1 MIYETMRVPAKPR
14 GGALPT
20 YQRQGKIHAPGA
32 GVNVRMD
39 DSAARIAGTGAD
51 AEARA
56 LAGLGKAIQ
65 GAADVGLKAYDDYQT
80 VKATEGYN
88 AFQQAM
94 NDKLYG
100 ENGIFTRQGEA
111 AFGSAEDME
120 RAISE
125 TREDVV
131 RQLGL
136 SDVARQK
143 LGKQVFA
150 YGLQF
155 VPKAQKHAADERKKW
170 ADGQD
175 QASLELN
182 LEGFLNN
189 PNDTQARLMYL
200 STMQQSYRQYADR
213 NGLGAEQREL
223 GWKKILS
230 AAYSQLADKY
240 ITAGDLNAARKLV
253 ADDPLWMEGDQ
264 DKIRAKI
271 QARAEA
277 LQAEAERRRKQAEEA
292 RLDALSAEIWKDTEG
307 LTWEKRRETAVEQ
320 IAARTEDPTERR
332 KLLMLFDSDAEFQKI
347 REEARDNRQART
359 FVEDARKAGLTPTQV
374 MTRLDAN
381 PDMTESAKALAWK
394 GFRGEVEENPANRA
408 ALVALRVEIDRRMRD
423 GNPVSDDEL
432 EAYAFDKGFT
442 NEQIRA
448 AYSYRDGGGK
458 MGKITLSQLQEK
470 WDALDGGKLPKDVDL
485 YRLVEN
491 LIPEGQQAS
500 PRDIEQLLSNLMME
514 GEVKGGGWGYGKDK
528 RNYESRLGGD
538 YETWLPSFV
547 SRQDREEGERFL
559 TEKGWPVTEET
570 LRVFAKVRGGM
581 PHNAIRSLGDWPDY
595 AEVQALAPQAAEDVS
610 SLAASPVDSPEPS
623 EATAEQAESVV
634 RPAVGSV
641 YDRAPRYPTGTDIR
655 RAAREHDER
664 WEAVINAPEPLPDAL
679 DALPKHASDELYNYV
694 VVFGE
699 LPPKDFSASD
709 MKLAVRERLEDD
721 LDTSF
726 WDSRYVRQRRAR
738 RLEYLRENLR
748 GDVRH
753 PITGARLKDR
763 Q

>member
-200 STMQQSYRQYADR
+200 STMRQSYRQYADR

-292 RLDALSAEIWKDTEG
+292 AEKRAVQGTVDAVLSGAAGFPTLEEQREAAFRMVDQIEQPEIKDKLRTEISKEFAWREKARDATTAREVRQYQELARAQNWTPRQAADILSRATDISGTAREKLEKDYNGRAERATPENKAALAELRAMLDKGAERGGIDPKDTDAIDAYIYSHGLTYEQGVNAHRYAEQGGIAGEVTQTQINRAYKTLFPNRKEKSAPGDLLDLVGEELKRTAAGKSATDAEVRRVMSRLFAEGETEDAGWFAWGIGKDETYMDALQKGRGDAWSAD
-307 LTWEKRRETAVEQ
+307 VEVPAED
-320 IAARTEDPTERR
+320 AARIEE
-332 KLLMLFDSDAEFQKI
+332 LL
-347 REEARDNRQART
+347 
-359 FVEDARKAGLTPTQV
+359 
-374 MTRLDAN
+374 
-381 PDMTESAKALAWK
+381 
-394 GFRGEVEENPANRA
+394 
-408 ALVALRVEIDRRMRD
+408 
-423 GNPVSDDEL
+423 
-432 EAYAFDKGFT
+432 
-442 NEQIRA
+442 
-448 AYSYRDGGGK
+448 
-458 MGKITLSQLQEK
+458 
-470 WDALDGGKLPKDVDL
+470 
-485 YRLVEN
+485 
-491 LIPEGQQAS
+491 
-500 PRDIEQLLSNLMME
+500 
-514 GEVKGGGWGYGKDK
+514 
-528 RNYESRLGGD
+528 
-538 YETWLPSFV
+538 
-547 SRQDREEGERFL
+547 REEG
-559 TEKGWPVTEET
+559 VTPTPGRVRRYYWEEQEGK
-570 LRVFAKVRGGM
+570 A
-581 PHNAIRSLGDWPDY
+581 
-595 AEVQALAPQAAEDVS
+595 
-610 SLAASPVDSPEPS
+610 
-623 EATAEQAESVV
+623 
-634 RPAVGSV
+634 
-641 YDRAPRYPTGTDIR
+641 
-655 RAAREHDER
+655 
-664 WEAVINAPEPLPDAL
+664 
-679 DALPKHASDELYNYV
+679 
-694 VVFGE
+694 
-699 LPPKDFSASD
+699 
-709 MKLAVRERLEDD
+709 
-721 LDTSF
+721 
-726 WDSRYVRQRRAR
+726 
-738 RLEYLRENLR
+738 
-748 GDVRH
+748 
-753 PITGARLKDR
+753 
-763 Q
+763 

>member
-32 GVNVRMD
+32 GVNARMD

-277 LQAEAERRRKQAEEA
+277 LQAEAEKRRKQAEEA
-292 RLDALSAEIWKDTEG
+292 AEKRAVQGTVDAVLSGAAGFPTLEEQREAAFRMVDQIEQPEIKDKLRTEISKEFAWREKARDATTAREVRQYQELARAQNWTPRQAADILSRATDISGTAREKLEKDYNGRAERATPENKAALAELRAMLDKGAERGGIDPKDTDAIDAYIYSHGLTYEQGVNAHRYAEQGGIAGEVTQTQINRAYKTLFPNRKEKSAPGDLLDLVGEELKRTAAGKSATDAEVRRVMSRLFAEGETEDAGWFAWGIGKDETYMDALRKGRGDAWSAD
-307 LTWEKRRETAVEQ
+307 VEVPAED
-320 IAARTEDPTERR
+320 AARIEE
-332 KLLMLFDSDAEFQKI
+332 LL
-347 REEARDNRQART
+347 
-359 FVEDARKAGLTPTQV
+359 
-374 MTRLDAN
+374 
-381 PDMTESAKALAWK
+381 
-394 GFRGEVEENPANRA
+394 
-408 ALVALRVEIDRRMRD
+408 
-423 GNPVSDDEL
+423 
-432 EAYAFDKGFT
+432 
-442 NEQIRA
+442 
-448 AYSYRDGGGK
+448 
-458 MGKITLSQLQEK
+458 
-470 WDALDGGKLPKDVDL
+470 
-485 YRLVEN
+485 
-491 LIPEGQQAS
+491 
-500 PRDIEQLLSNLMME
+500 
-514 GEVKGGGWGYGKDK
+514 
-528 RNYESRLGGD
+528 
-538 YETWLPSFV
+538 
-547 SRQDREEGERFL
+547 REEG
-559 TEKGWPVTEET
+559 VTPTPGRVRRYYWEEQEGK
-570 LRVFAKVRGGM
+570 A
-581 PHNAIRSLGDWPDY
+581 
-595 AEVQALAPQAAEDVS
+595 
-610 SLAASPVDSPEPS
+610 
-623 EATAEQAESVV
+623 
-634 RPAVGSV
+634 
-641 YDRAPRYPTGTDIR
+641 
-655 RAAREHDER
+655 
-664 WEAVINAPEPLPDAL
+664 
-679 DALPKHASDELYNYV
+679 
-694 VVFGE
+694 
-699 LPPKDFSASD
+699 
-709 MKLAVRERLEDD
+709 
-721 LDTSF
+721 
-726 WDSRYVRQRRAR
+726 
-738 RLEYLRENLR
+738 
-748 GDVRH
+748 
-753 PITGARLKDR
+753 
-763 Q
+763 

>member
-292 RLDALSAEIWKDTEG
+292 AEKRAVQGTVDAVLSGAAGFPTLEEQREAAFRMVDQIEQPEIKDKLRTEISKEFAWREKARDATTAREVRQYQELARAQNWTPRQAADILSRATDISGTAREKLEKDYNGRAERATPENKAALAELRAMLDKGAERGGIDPKDTDAIDAYIYSHGLTYEQGVNAHRYAEQGGIAGEVTQTQINRAYKTLFPNRKEKSAPGDLLDLVGEELKRTAAGKSATDAEVRRVMSRLFAEGETEDAGWFAWGIGKDETYMDALRKGRGDAWSAD
-307 LTWEKRRETAVEQ
+307 VEVPAED
-320 IAARTEDPTERR
+320 AARIEE
-332 KLLMLFDSDAEFQKI
+332 LL
-347 REEARDNRQART
+347 
-359 FVEDARKAGLTPTQV
+359 
-374 MTRLDAN
+374 
-381 PDMTESAKALAWK
+381 
-394 GFRGEVEENPANRA
+394 
-408 ALVALRVEIDRRMRD
+408 
-423 GNPVSDDEL
+423 
-432 EAYAFDKGFT
+432 
-442 NEQIRA
+442 
-448 AYSYRDGGGK
+448 
-458 MGKITLSQLQEK
+458 
-470 WDALDGGKLPKDVDL
+470 
-485 YRLVEN
+485 
-491 LIPEGQQAS
+491 
-500 PRDIEQLLSNLMME
+500 
-514 GEVKGGGWGYGKDK
+514 
-528 RNYESRLGGD
+528 
-538 YETWLPSFV
+538 
-547 SRQDREEGERFL
+547 REEG
-559 TEKGWPVTEET
+559 VTPTPGRVRRYYWEEQEGK
-570 LRVFAKVRGGM
+570 A
-581 PHNAIRSLGDWPDY
+581 
-595 AEVQALAPQAAEDVS
+595 
-610 SLAASPVDSPEPS
+610 
-623 EATAEQAESVV
+623 
-634 RPAVGSV
+634 
-641 YDRAPRYPTGTDIR
+641 
-655 RAAREHDER
+655 
-664 WEAVINAPEPLPDAL
+664 
-679 DALPKHASDELYNYV
+679 
-694 VVFGE
+694 
-699 LPPKDFSASD
+699 
-709 MKLAVRERLEDD
+709 
-721 LDTSF
+721 
-726 WDSRYVRQRRAR
+726 
-738 RLEYLRENLR
+738 
-748 GDVRH
+748 
-753 PITGARLKDR
+753 
-763 Q
+763 

>member
-39 DSAARIAGTGAD
+39 DSAARIAGAGD
-51 AEARA
+51 AAQARA
-56 LAGLGKAIQ
+56 LAGLGQAIQ

-125 TREDVV
+125 TREDVA

-277 LQAEAERRRKQAEEA
+277 LQAEAEKRRKQALEREIQTMSDALVRAVQLLPPEDVAGREHLLMEMAAQIQDPELRDKALSGANLEIAFNKRRFEAGQDAVTAEFNTPESRSMSPAERTARLNQYLNERRITPQTYDALNKSINGGPTNTYPVAFNTYMDMATGTRSDGTPWYTTETELRTAMTEANTVTLADQDKIVRAWQETRKAESAAATAREKAEADAYKEA
-292 RLDALSAEIWKDTEG
+292 RTVFLGNLKALGVDA
-307 LTWEKRRETAVEQ
+307 EKTMYAQVYFDERFDEFREEKGRRPSLQEMLFMGEAAVKEVWTGQKSTFGSKIEMPLYEAAAMIPTQARREIVE
-320 IAARTEDPTERR
+320 E
-332 KLLMLFDSDAEFQKI
+332 LLMQGWDPEDI
-347 REEARDNRQART
+347 TEELIVQ
-359 FVEDARKAGLTPTQV
+359 EY
-374 MTRLDAN
+374 
-381 PDMTESAKALAWK
+381 
-394 GFRGEVEENPANRA
+394 NRA
-408 ALVALRVEIDRRMRD
+408 D
-423 GNPVSDDEL
+423 N
-432 EAYAFDKGFT
+432 EA
-442 NEQIRA
+442 
-448 AYSYRDGGGK
+448 
-458 MGKITLSQLQEK
+458 
-470 WDALDGGKLPKDVDL
+470 
-485 YRLVEN
+485 
-491 LIPEGQQAS
+491 
-500 PRDIEQLLSNLMME
+500 
-514 GEVKGGGWGYGKDK
+514 
-528 RNYESRLGGD
+528 
-538 YETWLPSFV
+538 
-547 SRQDREEGERFL
+547 
-559 TEKGWPVTEET
+559 
-570 LRVFAKVRGGM
+570 
-581 PHNAIRSLGDWPDY
+581 
-595 AEVQALAPQAAEDVS
+595 
-610 SLAASPVDSPEPS
+610 
-623 EATAEQAESVV
+623 
-634 RPAVGSV
+634 
-641 YDRAPRYPTGTDIR
+641 
-655 RAAREHDER
+655 
-664 WEAVINAPEPLPDAL
+664 
-679 DALPKHASDELYNYV
+679 
-694 VVFGE
+694 
-699 LPPKDFSASD
+699 
-709 MKLAVRERLEDD
+709 
-721 LDTSF
+721 
-726 WDSRYVRQRRAR
+726 
-738 RLEYLRENLR
+738 
-748 GDVRH
+748 
-753 PITGARLKDR
+753 ARLKML
-763 Q
+763 QSGGVSGPVGMAGGI

>member
-125 TREDVV
+125 TREDVA

-292 RLDALSAEIWKDTEG
+292 AEKRAVQGTVDAVLSGAAGFPTLEEQREAAFRMVDQIEQPELKDKLRTEISKEFAWREKARDATTAREVRQYQELARAQNWTPRQAADILSRATDISGTAREKLEKDYNGRAERATPENKAALAELRAMLDKGAERGGIDPKDTDAIDAYIYSHGLTYEQGVNAHRYAEQGGIAGEVTQTQINRAYKTLFPNRKEKSAPGDLLDLVGEELKRTAAGKSATDAEVRRVMSRLFAEGETEDAGWFAWGIGKDETYMDALRKGRGDAWSAD
-307 LTWEKRRETAVEQ
+307 VEVPAED
-320 IAARTEDPTERR
+320 AARIEE
-332 KLLMLFDSDAEFQKI
+332 LL
-347 REEARDNRQART
+347 
-359 FVEDARKAGLTPTQV
+359 
-374 MTRLDAN
+374 
-381 PDMTESAKALAWK
+381 
-394 GFRGEVEENPANRA
+394 
-408 ALVALRVEIDRRMRD
+408 
-423 GNPVSDDEL
+423 
-432 EAYAFDKGFT
+432 
-442 NEQIRA
+442 
-448 AYSYRDGGGK
+448 
-458 MGKITLSQLQEK
+458 
-470 WDALDGGKLPKDVDL
+470 
-485 YRLVEN
+485 
-491 LIPEGQQAS
+491 
-500 PRDIEQLLSNLMME
+500 
-514 GEVKGGGWGYGKDK
+514 
-528 RNYESRLGGD
+528 
-538 YETWLPSFV
+538 
-547 SRQDREEGERFL
+547 REEG
-559 TEKGWPVTEET
+559 VTPTPGRVRRYYWEEQEGK
-570 LRVFAKVRGGM
+570 A
-581 PHNAIRSLGDWPDY
+581 
-595 AEVQALAPQAAEDVS
+595 
-610 SLAASPVDSPEPS
+610 
-623 EATAEQAESVV
+623 
-634 RPAVGSV
+634 
-641 YDRAPRYPTGTDIR
+641 
-655 RAAREHDER
+655 
-664 WEAVINAPEPLPDAL
+664 
-679 DALPKHASDELYNYV
+679 
-694 VVFGE
+694 
-699 LPPKDFSASD
+699 
-709 MKLAVRERLEDD
+709 
-721 LDTSF
+721 
-726 WDSRYVRQRRAR
+726 
-738 RLEYLRENLR
+738 
-748 GDVRH
+748 
-753 PITGARLKDR
+753 
-763 Q
+763 

>member
-1 MIYETMRVPAKPR
+1 MIYATMRVPAKPR

-292 RLDALSAEIWKDTEG
+292 AEKRAVQGTVDAVLSGAAGFPTLEEQREAAFRMVDQIEQPEIKDKLRTEISKEFAWREKARDATTAREVRQYQELARAQNWTPRQAADILSRATDISGTAREKLEKDYNGRAERATPENKAALAELRAMLDKGAERGGIDPKDTDAIDAYIYSHGLTYEQGVNAHRYAEQGGIAGEVTQTQINRAYKTLFPNRKEKSAPGDLLDLVGEELKRTAAGKSATDAEVRRVMSRLFAEGETEDAGWFAWGIGKDETYMDALRKGRGDAWSAD
-307 LTWEKRRETAVEQ
+307 VEVPAED
-320 IAARTEDPTERR
+320 AARIEE
-332 KLLMLFDSDAEFQKI
+332 LL
-347 REEARDNRQART
+347 
-359 FVEDARKAGLTPTQV
+359 
-374 MTRLDAN
+374 
-381 PDMTESAKALAWK
+381 
-394 GFRGEVEENPANRA
+394 
-408 ALVALRVEIDRRMRD
+408 
-423 GNPVSDDEL
+423 
-432 EAYAFDKGFT
+432 
-442 NEQIRA
+442 
-448 AYSYRDGGGK
+448 
-458 MGKITLSQLQEK
+458 
-470 WDALDGGKLPKDVDL
+470 
-485 YRLVEN
+485 
-491 LIPEGQQAS
+491 
-500 PRDIEQLLSNLMME
+500 
-514 GEVKGGGWGYGKDK
+514 
-528 RNYESRLGGD
+528 
-538 YETWLPSFV
+538 
-547 SRQDREEGERFL
+547 REEG
-559 TEKGWPVTEET
+559 VTPTPGRVRRYYWEEQEGK
-570 LRVFAKVRGGM
+570 A
-581 PHNAIRSLGDWPDY
+581 
-595 AEVQALAPQAAEDVS
+595 
-610 SLAASPVDSPEPS
+610 
-623 EATAEQAESVV
+623 
-634 RPAVGSV
+634 
-641 YDRAPRYPTGTDIR
+641 
-655 RAAREHDER
+655 
-664 WEAVINAPEPLPDAL
+664 
-679 DALPKHASDELYNYV
+679 
-694 VVFGE
+694 
-699 LPPKDFSASD
+699 
-709 MKLAVRERLEDD
+709 
-721 LDTSF
+721 
-726 WDSRYVRQRRAR
+726 
-738 RLEYLRENLR
+738 
-748 GDVRH
+748 
-753 PITGARLKDR
+753 
-763 Q
+763 

>member
-277 LQAEAERRRKQAEEA
+277 LQAEAEKRRKQAEEA
-292 RLDALSAEIWKDTEG
+292 AEKRAVQGTVDAVLSGAAGFPTLEEQREAAFRMVDQIEQPEIKDKLRTEISKEFAWREKARDATTAREVRQYQELARAQNWTPRQAADILSRATDISGTAREKLEKDYNGRAERATPENKAALAELRAMLDKGAERGGIDPKDTDAIDAYIYSHGLTYEQGVNAHRYAEQGGIAGEVTQTQINRAYKTLFPNRKEKSAPGDLLDLVGEELKRTAAGKSATDAEVRRVMSRLFAEGETEDAGWFAWGIGKDETYMDALRKGRGDAWSAD
-307 LTWEKRRETAVEQ
+307 VEVPAED
-320 IAARTEDPTERR
+320 AARIEE
-332 KLLMLFDSDAEFQKI
+332 LL
-347 REEARDNRQART
+347 
-359 FVEDARKAGLTPTQV
+359 
-374 MTRLDAN
+374 
-381 PDMTESAKALAWK
+381 
-394 GFRGEVEENPANRA
+394 
-408 ALVALRVEIDRRMRD
+408 
-423 GNPVSDDEL
+423 
-432 EAYAFDKGFT
+432 
-442 NEQIRA
+442 
-448 AYSYRDGGGK
+448 
-458 MGKITLSQLQEK
+458 
-470 WDALDGGKLPKDVDL
+470 
-485 YRLVEN
+485 
-491 LIPEGQQAS
+491 
-500 PRDIEQLLSNLMME
+500 
-514 GEVKGGGWGYGKDK
+514 
-528 RNYESRLGGD
+528 
-538 YETWLPSFV
+538 
-547 SRQDREEGERFL
+547 REEG
-559 TEKGWPVTEET
+559 VTPTPGRVRRYYWEEQEGK
-570 LRVFAKVRGGM
+570 A
-581 PHNAIRSLGDWPDY
+581 
-595 AEVQALAPQAAEDVS
+595 
-610 SLAASPVDSPEPS
+610 
-623 EATAEQAESVV
+623 
-634 RPAVGSV
+634 
-641 YDRAPRYPTGTDIR
+641 
-655 RAAREHDER
+655 
-664 WEAVINAPEPLPDAL
+664 
-679 DALPKHASDELYNYV
+679 
-694 VVFGE
+694 
-699 LPPKDFSASD
+699 
-709 MKLAVRERLEDD
+709 
-721 LDTSF
+721 
-726 WDSRYVRQRRAR
+726 
-738 RLEYLRENLR
+738 
-748 GDVRH
+748 
-753 PITGARLKDR
+753 
-763 Q
+763 

>member
-32 GVNVRMD
+32 GVNARMD

-125 TREDVV
+125 TREDVA

-253 ADDPLWMEGDQ
+253 ADEPLWMEGDQ

-277 LQAEAERRRKQAEEA
+277 LQAEAEKRRKQAEEA
-292 RLDALSAEIWKDTEG
+292 AEKRAVQGTVDAVLSGAAGFPTLEEQREAAFRMVDQIEQPEIKDKLRTEISKEFAWREKARDATTAREVRQYQELARAQNWTPRQAADILSRATDISGTAREKLEKDYNGRAERATPENKAALAELRAMLDKGAERGGIDPKDTDAIDAYIYSHGLTYEQGVNAHRYAEQGGIAGEVTQTQINRAYKTLFPNRKEKSAPGDLLDLVGEELKRTAAGKSATDAEVRRVMSRLFAEGETEDAGWFAWGIGKDETYMDALRKGRGDAWSAD
-307 LTWEKRRETAVEQ
+307 VEVPAED
-320 IAARTEDPTERR
+320 AARIEE
-332 KLLMLFDSDAEFQKI
+332 LL
-347 REEARDNRQART
+347 
-359 FVEDARKAGLTPTQV
+359 
-374 MTRLDAN
+374 
-381 PDMTESAKALAWK
+381 
-394 GFRGEVEENPANRA
+394 
-408 ALVALRVEIDRRMRD
+408 
-423 GNPVSDDEL
+423 
-432 EAYAFDKGFT
+432 
-442 NEQIRA
+442 
-448 AYSYRDGGGK
+448 
-458 MGKITLSQLQEK
+458 
-470 WDALDGGKLPKDVDL
+470 
-485 YRLVEN
+485 
-491 LIPEGQQAS
+491 
-500 PRDIEQLLSNLMME
+500 
-514 GEVKGGGWGYGKDK
+514 
-528 RNYESRLGGD
+528 
-538 YETWLPSFV
+538 
-547 SRQDREEGERFL
+547 REEG
-559 TEKGWPVTEET
+559 VTPTPGRVRRYYWEEQEGK
-570 LRVFAKVRGGM
+570 A
-581 PHNAIRSLGDWPDY
+581 
-595 AEVQALAPQAAEDVS
+595 
-610 SLAASPVDSPEPS
+610 
-623 EATAEQAESVV
+623 
-634 RPAVGSV
+634 
-641 YDRAPRYPTGTDIR
+641 
-655 RAAREHDER
+655 
-664 WEAVINAPEPLPDAL
+664 
-679 DALPKHASDELYNYV
+679 
-694 VVFGE
+694 
-699 LPPKDFSASD
+699 
-709 MKLAVRERLEDD
+709 
-721 LDTSF
+721 
-726 WDSRYVRQRRAR
+726 
-738 RLEYLRENLR
+738 
-748 GDVRH
+748 
-753 PITGARLKDR
+753 
-763 Q
+763 

>member
-125 TREDVV
+125 TREDVA

-277 LQAEAERRRKQAEEA
+277 LQAEAEKRRKQAEEA
-292 RLDALSAEIWKDTEG
+292 AEKRAVQGTVDAVLSGAAGFPTLEEQREAAFRMVDQIEQPEIKDKLRTEISKEFAWREKARDATTAREVRQYQELARAQNWTPRQAADILSRATDISGTAREKLEKDYNGRAERATPENKAALAELRAMLDKGAERGGIDPKDTDAIDAYIYSHGLTYEQGVNAHRYAEQGGIAGEVTQTQINRAYKTLFPNRKEKSAPGDLLDLVGEELKRTAAGKSATDAEVRRVMSRLFAEGETEDAGWFAWGIGKDETYMDALRKGRGDAWSAD
-307 LTWEKRRETAVEQ
+307 VEVPAED
-320 IAARTEDPTERR
+320 AARIEE
-332 KLLMLFDSDAEFQKI
+332 LL
-347 REEARDNRQART
+347 
-359 FVEDARKAGLTPTQV
+359 
-374 MTRLDAN
+374 
-381 PDMTESAKALAWK
+381 
-394 GFRGEVEENPANRA
+394 
-408 ALVALRVEIDRRMRD
+408 
-423 GNPVSDDEL
+423 
-432 EAYAFDKGFT
+432 
-442 NEQIRA
+442 
-448 AYSYRDGGGK
+448 
-458 MGKITLSQLQEK
+458 
-470 WDALDGGKLPKDVDL
+470 
-485 YRLVEN
+485 
-491 LIPEGQQAS
+491 
-500 PRDIEQLLSNLMME
+500 
-514 GEVKGGGWGYGKDK
+514 
-528 RNYESRLGGD
+528 
-538 YETWLPSFV
+538 
-547 SRQDREEGERFL
+547 REEG
-559 TEKGWPVTEET
+559 VTPTPGRVRRYYWEEQEGK
-570 LRVFAKVRGGM
+570 A
-581 PHNAIRSLGDWPDY
+581 
-595 AEVQALAPQAAEDVS
+595 
-610 SLAASPVDSPEPS
+610 
-623 EATAEQAESVV
+623 
-634 RPAVGSV
+634 
-641 YDRAPRYPTGTDIR
+641 
-655 RAAREHDER
+655 
-664 WEAVINAPEPLPDAL
+664 
-679 DALPKHASDELYNYV
+679 
-694 VVFGE
+694 
-699 LPPKDFSASD
+699 
-709 MKLAVRERLEDD
+709 
-721 LDTSF
+721 
-726 WDSRYVRQRRAR
+726 
-738 RLEYLRENLR
+738 
-748 GDVRH
+748 
-753 PITGARLKDR
+753 
-763 Q
+763 

>member
-189 PNDTQARLMYL
+189 ANDTQARLMYL

-292 RLDALSAEIWKDTEG
+292 AEKRAVQGTVDAVLSGAAGFPTLEEQREAAFRMVDQIEQPEIKDKLRTEISKEFAWREKARDATTAREVRQYQELARAQNWTPRQAADILSRATDISGTAREKLEKDYNGRAERATPENKAALAELRAMLDKGAERGGIDPKDTDAIDAYIYSHGLTYEQGVNAHRYAEQGGIAGEVTQTQINRAYKTLFPNRKEKSAPGDLLDLVGEELKRTAAGKSATDAEVRRVMSRLFAEGETEDAGWFAWGIGKDETYMDALRKGRGDAWSAD
-307 LTWEKRRETAVEQ
+307 VEVPAED
-320 IAARTEDPTERR
+320 AARIEE
-332 KLLMLFDSDAEFQKI
+332 LL
-347 REEARDNRQART
+347 
-359 FVEDARKAGLTPTQV
+359 
-374 MTRLDAN
+374 
-381 PDMTESAKALAWK
+381 
-394 GFRGEVEENPANRA
+394 
-408 ALVALRVEIDRRMRD
+408 
-423 GNPVSDDEL
+423 
-432 EAYAFDKGFT
+432 
-442 NEQIRA
+442 
-448 AYSYRDGGGK
+448 
-458 MGKITLSQLQEK
+458 
-470 WDALDGGKLPKDVDL
+470 
-485 YRLVEN
+485 
-491 LIPEGQQAS
+491 
-500 PRDIEQLLSNLMME
+500 
-514 GEVKGGGWGYGKDK
+514 
-528 RNYESRLGGD
+528 
-538 YETWLPSFV
+538 
-547 SRQDREEGERFL
+547 REEG
-559 TEKGWPVTEET
+559 VTPTPGRVRRYYWEEQEGK
-570 LRVFAKVRGGM
+570 A
-581 PHNAIRSLGDWPDY
+581 
-595 AEVQALAPQAAEDVS
+595 
-610 SLAASPVDSPEPS
+610 
-623 EATAEQAESVV
+623 
-634 RPAVGSV
+634 
-641 YDRAPRYPTGTDIR
+641 
-655 RAAREHDER
+655 
-664 WEAVINAPEPLPDAL
+664 
-679 DALPKHASDELYNYV
+679 
-694 VVFGE
+694 
-699 LPPKDFSASD
+699 
-709 MKLAVRERLEDD
+709 
-721 LDTSF
+721 
-726 WDSRYVRQRRAR
+726 
-738 RLEYLRENLR
+738 
-748 GDVRH
+748 
-753 PITGARLKDR
+753 
-763 Q
+763 

>member
-20 YQRQGKIHAPGA
+20 YRRQGEIHAPGA
-32 GVNVRMD
+32 GVNARMD
-39 DSAARIAGTGAD
+39 DSAARIAGAGAD

-100 ENGIFTRQGEA
+100 ENGIFARQGEA

-230 AAYSQLADKY
+230 AAYSQLADTY

-277 LQAEAERRRKQAEEA
+277 LQAEAEKRRKQAEEA
-292 RLDALSAEIWKDTEG
+292 AEKRAVQGTVDAVLSGAAGFPTLEEQREAAFRMVDQIEQPELKDKLRTEISKEFAWREKARDATTAREVRQYQELARAQNWTPRQAADILSRATDISGTAREKLEKDYNGRAERATPENKAALAELRAMLDKGAERGGIDPKDTDAIDAYIYSHGLTYEQGVNAHRYAEQGGIAGEVTQTQINRAYKTLFPNRKEKSAPGDLLDLVGEELKRTAAGKSATDAEVRRVMSRLFAEGETEDAGWFAWGIGKDETYMDALRKGRGDAWSAD
-307 LTWEKRRETAVEQ
+307 VEVPAED
-320 IAARTEDPTERR
+320 AARIEE
-332 KLLMLFDSDAEFQKI
+332 LL
-347 REEARDNRQART
+347 
-359 FVEDARKAGLTPTQV
+359 
-374 MTRLDAN
+374 
-381 PDMTESAKALAWK
+381 
-394 GFRGEVEENPANRA
+394 
-408 ALVALRVEIDRRMRD
+408 
-423 GNPVSDDEL
+423 
-432 EAYAFDKGFT
+432 
-442 NEQIRA
+442 
-448 AYSYRDGGGK
+448 
-458 MGKITLSQLQEK
+458 
-470 WDALDGGKLPKDVDL
+470 
-485 YRLVEN
+485 
-491 LIPEGQQAS
+491 
-500 PRDIEQLLSNLMME
+500 
-514 GEVKGGGWGYGKDK
+514 
-528 RNYESRLGGD
+528 
-538 YETWLPSFV
+538 
-547 SRQDREEGERFL
+547 REEG
-559 TEKGWPVTEET
+559 VTPTPGRVRRYYWEEQEGK
-570 LRVFAKVRGGM
+570 A
-581 PHNAIRSLGDWPDY
+581 
-595 AEVQALAPQAAEDVS
+595 
-610 SLAASPVDSPEPS
+610 
-623 EATAEQAESVV
+623 
-634 RPAVGSV
+634 
-641 YDRAPRYPTGTDIR
+641 
-655 RAAREHDER
+655 
-664 WEAVINAPEPLPDAL
+664 
-679 DALPKHASDELYNYV
+679 
-694 VVFGE
+694 
-699 LPPKDFSASD
+699 
-709 MKLAVRERLEDD
+709 
-721 LDTSF
+721 
-726 WDSRYVRQRRAR
+726 
-738 RLEYLRENLR
+738 
-748 GDVRH
+748 
-753 PITGARLKDR
+753 
-763 Q
+763 

>member
-20 YQRQGKIHAPGA
+20 YQRQGEIHAPGA

-125 TREDVV
+125 TREDVA

-200 STMQQSYRQYADR
+200 STMQQSYHQYADR

-253 ADDPLWMEGDQ
+253 ADEPLWMEGDQ

-271 QARAEA
+271 KK
-277 LQAEAERRRKQAEEA
+277 EAERQEREAKLRQIELRVGLAGRIEDAEAAWKDGLDVENAPTHEEVAAAYGKDAPKIWEQIERLRSLSVDVRSLRAMSPEEQDVLLMERKPEAGEGYADKRKVFVALTKAVEEDRKARADDPAAYLVSVEPEVKAARQTMLQDMTPDSVTAYAVALKAAREARGMAESKAAFLPEADAKQIAVRLENSPQPVEAIQQLASFAGKYWPDMLKQLSESERLSSSMRLVASGMDPDAGKKLLESARDKDFVTKAEDVLGISGTTKTEFQDHVRERMADFNRTLMAGGERDLPATLNRNVERLALCYMMDGYDADEAVEKAADKVVLERYSLTGHAEKPFRVPATFDANNIEDGAEEILQSMTTPGKLEIPNLPA
-292 RLDALSAEIWKDTEG
+292 LDGTFTE
-307 LTWEKRRETAVEQ
+307 TSYSNWVRREGYWVTNGDESGVVLFVGGRAV
-320 IAARTEDPTERR
+320 
-332 KLLMLFDSDAEFQKI
+332 
-347 REEARDNRQART
+347 RD
-359 FVEDARKAGLTPTQV
+359 
-374 MTRLDAN
+374 
-381 PDMTESAKALAWK
+381 
-394 GFRGEVEENPANRA
+394 
-408 ALVALRVEIDRRMRD
+408 RD
-423 GNPVSDDEL
+423 GNIIEKTWDEL
-432 EAYAFDKGFT
+432 DTRGRIY
-442 NEQIRA
+442 
-448 AYSYRDGGGK
+448 
-458 MGKITLSQLQEK
+458 
-470 WDALDGGKLPKDVDL
+470 DAL
-485 YRLVEN
+485 
-491 LIPEGQQAS
+491 
-500 PRDIEQLLSNLMME
+500 
-514 GEVKGGGWGYGKDK
+514 
-528 RNYESRLGGD
+528 
-538 YETWLPSFV
+538 
-547 SRQDREEGERFL
+547 
-559 TEKGWPVTEET
+559 
-570 LRVFAKVRGGM
+570 
-581 PHNAIRSLGDWPDY
+581 H
-595 AEVQALAPQAAEDVS
+595 
-610 SLAASPVDSPEPS
+610 
-623 EATAEQAESVV
+623 
-634 RPAVGSV
+634 
-641 YDRAPRYPTGTDIR
+641 
-655 RAAREHDER
+655 
-664 WEAVINAPEPLPDAL
+664 
-679 DALPKHASDELYNYV
+679 
-694 VVFGE
+694 
-699 LPPKDFSASD
+699 
-709 MKLAVRERLEDD
+709 
-721 LDTSF
+721 
-726 WDSRYVRQRRAR
+726 
-738 RLEYLRENLR
+738 
-748 GDVRH
+748 
-753 PITGARLKDR
+753 
-763 Q
+763 

>member
-20 YQRQGKIHAPGA
+20 YQRQGKINAPGA

-292 RLDALSAEIWKDTEG
+292 AEKRAVQGTVDAVLSGAAGFPTLEEQREAAFRMVDQIEQPELKDKLRTEISKEFAWREKARDATTAREVRQYQELARAQNWTPRQAADILSRATDISGTAREKLEKDYNGRAERATPENKAALAELRAMLDKGAERGGIDPKDTDAIDAYIYSHGLTYEQGVNAHRYAEQGGIAGEVTQTQINRAYKTLFPNRKEKSAPGDLLDLVGEELKRTAAGKSATDAEVRRVMSRLFAEGETEDAGWFAWGIGKDETYMDALRKGRGDAWSAD
-307 LTWEKRRETAVEQ
+307 VEVPAED
-320 IAARTEDPTERR
+320 AARIEE
-332 KLLMLFDSDAEFQKI
+332 LL
-347 REEARDNRQART
+347 
-359 FVEDARKAGLTPTQV
+359 
-374 MTRLDAN
+374 
-381 PDMTESAKALAWK
+381 
-394 GFRGEVEENPANRA
+394 
-408 ALVALRVEIDRRMRD
+408 
-423 GNPVSDDEL
+423 
-432 EAYAFDKGFT
+432 
-442 NEQIRA
+442 
-448 AYSYRDGGGK
+448 
-458 MGKITLSQLQEK
+458 
-470 WDALDGGKLPKDVDL
+470 
-485 YRLVEN
+485 
-491 LIPEGQQAS
+491 
-500 PRDIEQLLSNLMME
+500 
-514 GEVKGGGWGYGKDK
+514 
-528 RNYESRLGGD
+528 
-538 YETWLPSFV
+538 
-547 SRQDREEGERFL
+547 REEG
-559 TEKGWPVTEET
+559 VTPTPGRVRRYYWEEQEGK
-570 LRVFAKVRGGM
+570 A
-581 PHNAIRSLGDWPDY
+581 
-595 AEVQALAPQAAEDVS
+595 
-610 SLAASPVDSPEPS
+610 
-623 EATAEQAESVV
+623 
-634 RPAVGSV
+634 
-641 YDRAPRYPTGTDIR
+641 
-655 RAAREHDER
+655 
-664 WEAVINAPEPLPDAL
+664 
-679 DALPKHASDELYNYV
+679 
-694 VVFGE
+694 
-699 LPPKDFSASD
+699 
-709 MKLAVRERLEDD
+709 
-721 LDTSF
+721 
-726 WDSRYVRQRRAR
+726 
-738 RLEYLRENLR
+738 
-748 GDVRH
+748 
-753 PITGARLKDR
+753 
-763 Q
+763 

>member
-230 AAYSQLADKY
+230 AAYLQLADKY

-292 RLDALSAEIWKDTEG
+292 AEKRAVQGTVDAVLSGAAGFPTLEEQREAAFRMVDQIEQPELKDKLRTEISKEFAWREKARDATTAREVRQYQELARAQNWTPRQAADILSRATDISGTAREKLEKDYNGRAERATPENKAALAELRAMLDKGAERGGIDPKDTDAIDAYIYSHGLTYEQGVNAHRYAEQGGIAGEVTQTQINRAYKTLFPNRKEKSAPGDLLDLVGEELKRTAAGKSATDAEVRRVMSRLFAEGETEDAGWFAWGIGKDETYMDALRKGRGDAWSAD
-307 LTWEKRRETAVEQ
+307 VEVPAED
-320 IAARTEDPTERR
+320 AARIEE
-332 KLLMLFDSDAEFQKI
+332 LL
-347 REEARDNRQART
+347 
-359 FVEDARKAGLTPTQV
+359 
-374 MTRLDAN
+374 
-381 PDMTESAKALAWK
+381 
-394 GFRGEVEENPANRA
+394 
-408 ALVALRVEIDRRMRD
+408 
-423 GNPVSDDEL
+423 
-432 EAYAFDKGFT
+432 
-442 NEQIRA
+442 
-448 AYSYRDGGGK
+448 
-458 MGKITLSQLQEK
+458 
-470 WDALDGGKLPKDVDL
+470 
-485 YRLVEN
+485 
-491 LIPEGQQAS
+491 
-500 PRDIEQLLSNLMME
+500 
-514 GEVKGGGWGYGKDK
+514 
-528 RNYESRLGGD
+528 
-538 YETWLPSFV
+538 
-547 SRQDREEGERFL
+547 REEG
-559 TEKGWPVTEET
+559 VTPTPGRVRRYYWEEQEGK
-570 LRVFAKVRGGM
+570 A
-581 PHNAIRSLGDWPDY
+581 
-595 AEVQALAPQAAEDVS
+595 
-610 SLAASPVDSPEPS
+610 
-623 EATAEQAESVV
+623 
-634 RPAVGSV
+634 
-641 YDRAPRYPTGTDIR
+641 
-655 RAAREHDER
+655 
-664 WEAVINAPEPLPDAL
+664 
-679 DALPKHASDELYNYV
+679 
-694 VVFGE
+694 
-699 LPPKDFSASD
+699 
-709 MKLAVRERLEDD
+709 
-721 LDTSF
+721 
-726 WDSRYVRQRRAR
+726 
-738 RLEYLRENLR
+738 
-748 GDVRH
+748 
-753 PITGARLKDR
+753 
-763 Q
+763 

>member
-125 TREDVV
+125 TREDVA

-292 RLDALSAEIWKDTEG
+292 AEKRAVQGTVDAVLSGAAGFPTLEEQREAAFRMVDQIEQPEIKDKLRTEISKEFAWREKARDATTAREVRQYQELARAQNWTPRQAADILSRATDISGTAREKLEKDYNGRAERATPENKAALAELRAMLDKGAERGGIDPKDTDAIDAYIYSHGLTYEQGVNAHRYAEQGGIAGEVTQTQINRAYKTLFPNRKEKSAPGDLLDLVGEELKRTAAGKSATDAEVRRVMSRLFAEGETEDAGWFAWGIGKDETYMDALRKGRGDAWSAD
-307 LTWEKRRETAVEQ
+307 VEVPAED
-320 IAARTEDPTERR
+320 AARIEE
-332 KLLMLFDSDAEFQKI
+332 LL
-347 REEARDNRQART
+347 
-359 FVEDARKAGLTPTQV
+359 
-374 MTRLDAN
+374 
-381 PDMTESAKALAWK
+381 
-394 GFRGEVEENPANRA
+394 
-408 ALVALRVEIDRRMRD
+408 
-423 GNPVSDDEL
+423 
-432 EAYAFDKGFT
+432 
-442 NEQIRA
+442 
-448 AYSYRDGGGK
+448 
-458 MGKITLSQLQEK
+458 
-470 WDALDGGKLPKDVDL
+470 
-485 YRLVEN
+485 
-491 LIPEGQQAS
+491 
-500 PRDIEQLLSNLMME
+500 
-514 GEVKGGGWGYGKDK
+514 
-528 RNYESRLGGD
+528 
-538 YETWLPSFV
+538 
-547 SRQDREEGERFL
+547 REEG
-559 TEKGWPVTEET
+559 VTPTPGRVRRYYWEEQEGK
-570 LRVFAKVRGGM
+570 A
-581 PHNAIRSLGDWPDY
+581 
-595 AEVQALAPQAAEDVS
+595 
-610 SLAASPVDSPEPS
+610 
-623 EATAEQAESVV
+623 
-634 RPAVGSV
+634 
-641 YDRAPRYPTGTDIR
+641 
-655 RAAREHDER
+655 
-664 WEAVINAPEPLPDAL
+664 
-679 DALPKHASDELYNYV
+679 
-694 VVFGE
+694 
-699 LPPKDFSASD
+699 
-709 MKLAVRERLEDD
+709 
-721 LDTSF
+721 
-726 WDSRYVRQRRAR
+726 
-738 RLEYLRENLR
+738 
-748 GDVRH
+748 
-753 PITGARLKDR
+753 
-763 Q
+763 

>member
-20 YQRQGKIHAPGA
+20 YQRQGEIHAPGA
-32 GVNVRMD
+32 GVNARMD

-292 RLDALSAEIWKDTEG
+292 AEKRAVQGTVDAVLSGAAGFPTLEEQREAAFRMVDQIEQPELKDKLRTEISKEFAWREKARDATTAREVRQYQELARAQNWTPRQAADILSRATDISGTAREKLEKDYNGRAERATPENKAALAELRAMLDKGAERGGIDPKDTDAIDAYIYSHGLTYEQGVNAHRYAEQGGIAGEVTQTQINRAYKTLFPNRKEKSAPGDLLDLVGEELKRTAAGKSATDAEVRRVMSRLFAEGETEDAGWFAWGIGKDETYMDALRKGRGDAWSAD
-307 LTWEKRRETAVEQ
+307 VEVPAED
-320 IAARTEDPTERR
+320 AARIEE
-332 KLLMLFDSDAEFQKI
+332 LL
-347 REEARDNRQART
+347 
-359 FVEDARKAGLTPTQV
+359 
-374 MTRLDAN
+374 
-381 PDMTESAKALAWK
+381 
-394 GFRGEVEENPANRA
+394 
-408 ALVALRVEIDRRMRD
+408 
-423 GNPVSDDEL
+423 
-432 EAYAFDKGFT
+432 
-442 NEQIRA
+442 
-448 AYSYRDGGGK
+448 
-458 MGKITLSQLQEK
+458 
-470 WDALDGGKLPKDVDL
+470 
-485 YRLVEN
+485 
-491 LIPEGQQAS
+491 
-500 PRDIEQLLSNLMME
+500 
-514 GEVKGGGWGYGKDK
+514 
-528 RNYESRLGGD
+528 
-538 YETWLPSFV
+538 
-547 SRQDREEGERFL
+547 REEG
-559 TEKGWPVTEET
+559 VTPTPGRVRRYYWEEQEGK
-570 LRVFAKVRGGM
+570 A
-581 PHNAIRSLGDWPDY
+581 
-595 AEVQALAPQAAEDVS
+595 
-610 SLAASPVDSPEPS
+610 
-623 EATAEQAESVV
+623 
-634 RPAVGSV
+634 
-641 YDRAPRYPTGTDIR
+641 
-655 RAAREHDER
+655 
-664 WEAVINAPEPLPDAL
+664 
-679 DALPKHASDELYNYV
+679 
-694 VVFGE
+694 
-699 LPPKDFSASD
+699 
-709 MKLAVRERLEDD
+709 
-721 LDTSF
+721 
-726 WDSRYVRQRRAR
+726 
-738 RLEYLRENLR
+738 
-748 GDVRH
+748 
-753 PITGARLKDR
+753 
-763 Q
+763 

>member
-292 RLDALSAEIWKDTEG
+292 AEKRAVQGTVDAVLSGAAGFPTLEEQREAAFRMVDQIEQPELKDKLRTEISKEFAWREKARDATTAREVRQYQELARAQNWTPRQAADILSRATDISGTAREKLEKDYNGRAERATPENKAALAELRAMLDKGAERGGIDPKDTDAIDAYIYSHGLTYEQGVNAHRYAEQGGIAGEVTQTQINRAYKTLFPNRKEKSAPGDLLDLVGEELKRTAAGKSATDAEVRRVMSRLFAEGETEDAGWFAWGIGKDETYMDALRKGRGDAWSAD
-307 LTWEKRRETAVEQ
+307 VEVPAED
-320 IAARTEDPTERR
+320 AARIEE
-332 KLLMLFDSDAEFQKI
+332 LL
-347 REEARDNRQART
+347 
-359 FVEDARKAGLTPTQV
+359 
-374 MTRLDAN
+374 
-381 PDMTESAKALAWK
+381 
-394 GFRGEVEENPANRA
+394 
-408 ALVALRVEIDRRMRD
+408 
-423 GNPVSDDEL
+423 
-432 EAYAFDKGFT
+432 
-442 NEQIRA
+442 
-448 AYSYRDGGGK
+448 
-458 MGKITLSQLQEK
+458 
-470 WDALDGGKLPKDVDL
+470 
-485 YRLVEN
+485 
-491 LIPEGQQAS
+491 
-500 PRDIEQLLSNLMME
+500 
-514 GEVKGGGWGYGKDK
+514 
-528 RNYESRLGGD
+528 
-538 YETWLPSFV
+538 
-547 SRQDREEGERFL
+547 REEG
-559 TEKGWPVTEET
+559 VTPTPGRVRRYYWEEQEGK
-570 LRVFAKVRGGM
+570 A
-581 PHNAIRSLGDWPDY
+581 
-595 AEVQALAPQAAEDVS
+595 
-610 SLAASPVDSPEPS
+610 
-623 EATAEQAESVV
+623 
-634 RPAVGSV
+634 
-641 YDRAPRYPTGTDIR
+641 
-655 RAAREHDER
+655 
-664 WEAVINAPEPLPDAL
+664 
-679 DALPKHASDELYNYV
+679 
-694 VVFGE
+694 
-699 LPPKDFSASD
+699 
-709 MKLAVRERLEDD
+709 
-721 LDTSF
+721 
-726 WDSRYVRQRRAR
+726 
-738 RLEYLRENLR
+738 
-748 GDVRH
+748 
-753 PITGARLKDR
+753 
-763 Q
+763 

>member
-292 RLDALSAEIWKDTEG
+292 AEKRAVQGTVDAVLSGAAGFPTLEEQREAAFRMVDQIEQPELKDKLRTEISKEFAWREKARDATTAREVRQYQELARAQNWTPRQAADILSRATDISGTAREKLEKDYNGRAERATPENKAALAELRAMLDKGAERGGIDPKDTDAIDAYIYSHGLTYEQGVNAHRYAEQGGIAGEVTQTQINRAYKTLFPKRKEKSAPGDLLDLVGEELKRTAAGKSATDAEVRRVMSRLFAEGETEDAGWFAWGIGKDETYMDALRKGRGDAWSAD
-307 LTWEKRRETAVEQ
+307 VEVPAED
-320 IAARTEDPTERR
+320 AARIEE
-332 KLLMLFDSDAEFQKI
+332 LL
-347 REEARDNRQART
+347 
-359 FVEDARKAGLTPTQV
+359 
-374 MTRLDAN
+374 
-381 PDMTESAKALAWK
+381 
-394 GFRGEVEENPANRA
+394 
-408 ALVALRVEIDRRMRD
+408 
-423 GNPVSDDEL
+423 
-432 EAYAFDKGFT
+432 
-442 NEQIRA
+442 
-448 AYSYRDGGGK
+448 
-458 MGKITLSQLQEK
+458 
-470 WDALDGGKLPKDVDL
+470 
-485 YRLVEN
+485 
-491 LIPEGQQAS
+491 
-500 PRDIEQLLSNLMME
+500 
-514 GEVKGGGWGYGKDK
+514 
-528 RNYESRLGGD
+528 
-538 YETWLPSFV
+538 
-547 SRQDREEGERFL
+547 REEG
-559 TEKGWPVTEET
+559 VTPTPGRVRRYYWEEQEGK
-570 LRVFAKVRGGM
+570 A
-581 PHNAIRSLGDWPDY
+581 
-595 AEVQALAPQAAEDVS
+595 
-610 SLAASPVDSPEPS
+610 
-623 EATAEQAESVV
+623 
-634 RPAVGSV
+634 
-641 YDRAPRYPTGTDIR
+641 
-655 RAAREHDER
+655 
-664 WEAVINAPEPLPDAL
+664 
-679 DALPKHASDELYNYV
+679 
-694 VVFGE
+694 
-699 LPPKDFSASD
+699 
-709 MKLAVRERLEDD
+709 
-721 LDTSF
+721 
-726 WDSRYVRQRRAR
+726 
-738 RLEYLRENLR
+738 
-748 GDVRH
+748 
-753 PITGARLKDR
+753 
-763 Q
+763 